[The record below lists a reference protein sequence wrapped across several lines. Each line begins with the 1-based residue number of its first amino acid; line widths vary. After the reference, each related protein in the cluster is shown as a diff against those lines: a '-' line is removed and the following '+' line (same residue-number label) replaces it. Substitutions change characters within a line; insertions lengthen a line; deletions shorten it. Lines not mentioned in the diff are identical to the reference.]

1 MTRLSQQLFTSYNIN
16 SAMMFCSFLAIFG
29 VLYEIETGLKTL
41 FTVIGFTILFWI
53 ANSLQASKTKDNDK

>member
-1 MTRLSQQLFTSYNIN
+1 
-16 SAMMFCSFLAIFG
+16 MMFCSFLAIFG